1 MRRLIVIAIATLL
14 MMGTVALAQLGTTI
28 ELPNGWRI
36 AALPSAVQT
45 VGTLP
50 TAIVL
55 SRDGTQAFELE
66 TGHRKPVL
74 RVLDAGT
81 LAVQRTIPIGN
92 AFGAPLRDAAGDG
105 MWIANTSTFG
115 DQISHVDPA
124 RGRVDRAISL
134 PIPFFATAVARA
146 PDGKQLAIAGD
157 LAAAVAF
164 VDVQSGALRRI
175 VQVGRHPAA
184 VVYAADGRTV
194 YVADRAESFV
204 DAIDVVGGRVRTRI
218 HVGLHPAA
226 LLRDGARLYVADSD
240 DDDVAVVDL
249 ASDRVTQRAR
259 LPFALRGVVGD
270 SPNALT
276 EANGRLY
283 VTCGAANAV
292 AVFRVAGGRLTALG
306 AIPTGWYPTA
316 VAVESAAHALLIADG
331 FGERGHANPAYRPGS
346 QSGYIAD
353 NIVGAI
359 RRVPI
364 PTDAELRAG
373 LATVASL
380 GAPYAQAPAPPDP
393 IVRANGPIKHV
404 IYIIKE
410 NRTYDQVLGDVG
422 GADGDPS
429 LVMFGRDVTPNEHAL
444 VARFGVFDR
453 FFCDAFVSA
462 DGHSWSDAAF
472 ANDYLEKMWPPQY
485 DNRRAFYDFEDGA
498 EASVPHA
505 GYIWDDALR
514 GQISLRDYGEFVT
527 AGANDDGDVDE
538 RPPTSTVEAGL
549 VGRIDSRFA
558 AFDLHLTDVERF
570 AEWKREF
577 DAFERRDALP
587 RLEIVRFGRDHTAGT
602 KTGENTPAA
611 MVADNDRAVGLLVD
625 SVSHSHDWA
634 STAIFI
640 LEDDAQNGPDHVDEQ
655 RSTLYLASPYAAG
668 GLQHQHYTTS
678 SVLRTIELL
687 LGLPPLTPYDAGAR
701 PLFAAFTATPDLQPF
716 DALSPTTD
724 VNAKNV
730 ATAYRA
736 AESNALDFA
745 HEDRVPDALLND
757 ILWHAVRGKT
767 PEPNVGAFDAP
778 HPVAVSDGADTPAR
792 RGDGPR

>member
-1 MRRLIVIAIATLL
+1 MRRIIVITLVAL
-14 MMGTVALAQLGTTI
+14 LAMGTWAFAQFGATI

-36 AALPSAVQT
+36 AEPPASLQT

-50 TAIVL
+50 TGIVL
-55 SRDGTQAFELE
+55 SRDGMRAYELE
-66 TGHRKPVL
+66 TGHSKPVL
-74 RVLDAGT
+74 RVLDART
-81 LAVQRTIPIGN
+81 LAVQKTIALGN
-92 AFGAPLRDAAGDG
+92 AFGTPLRDATDDG
-105 MWIANTSTFG
+105 MWVANTSTFG
-115 DQISHVDPA
+115 DQISHVDPIG
-124 RGRVDRAISL
+124 GRVDRTISL
-134 PIPFFATAVARA
+134 PVPFFPVAVARA
-146 PDGKQLAIAGD
+146 PDGIQLAVAGD
-157 LAAAVAF
+157 LANAVAF
-164 VDVQSGALRRI
+164 VDASTGAMRRI

-184 VVYAADGRTV
+184 LAYASDGRTL

-204 DAIDVVGGRVRTRI
+204 DAIDVAAGRVRTRI
-218 HVGLHPAA
+218 RVGLHPAA

-240 DDDVAVVDL
+240 DDDVAVIDL
-249 ASDRVTQRAR
+249 ANGRVVQRAR

-276 EANGRLY
+276 LANRRLY
-283 VTCGAANAV
+283 VACGAANAV

-316 VAVESAAHALLIADG
+316 VAIEGPAHALLIADG
-331 FGERGHANPAYRPGS
+331 FGESGHANPVFRPTS
-346 QSGYIAD
+346 RNGYVAD

-373 LATVASL
+373 LTTVASL
-380 GAPYAQAPAPPDP
+380 GAPYAQSSPSPDP

-410 NRTYDQVLGDVG
+410 NRTYDQVLGDVA

-429 LVMFGRDVTPNEHAL
+429 LTMFGRDVTPNEHAL
-444 VARFGVFDR
+444 VERFGEFDR

-462 DGHSWSDAAF
+462 DGHNWSDAAF

-498 EASVPHA
+498 QASVPHA
-505 GYIWDDALR
+505 GFIWDDALR
-514 GQISLRDYGEFVT
+514 GRISLRDYGEFVT
-527 AGANDDGDVDE
+527 AGASDEGDDDT
-538 RPPTSTVEAGL
+538 RPPTSTMESGL
-549 VGRIDSRFA
+549 VGRIDTHFA
-558 AFDLHLTDVERF
+558 AFDLHITDVSRF

-577 DAFERRDALP
+577 DTFERTGSLP
-587 RLEIVRFGRDHTAGT
+587 QFEILRFGRDHTAGT

-625 SVSHSHDWA
+625 AVSHSRDWA

-678 SVLRTIELL
+678 SVLRTMELI
-687 LGLPPLTPYDAGAR
+687 LGMPPMTPYDAGAR
-701 PLFAAFTATPDLQPF
+701 PLFAAFTTKPDLRPF
-716 DALSPTTD
+716 DALAANTD
-724 VNAKNV
+724 VNAKNKT
-730 ATAYRA
+730 TAYRA
-736 AESNALDFA
+736 ADSNALDFA
-745 HEDRVPDALLND
+745 HEDRVPDAVLND
-757 ILWHAVRGKT
+757 ILWHAVRGDT
-767 PEPNVGAFDAP
+767 PEPAVGAFDAGRAA
-778 HPVAVSDGADTPAR
+778 VASRDADTR
-792 RGDGPR
+792 